1 MGGGDN
7 LSSTYRNKEEAS
19 QIINNQ
25 WFVKI
30 LRGGDNL
37 RAVIGE
43 QERGIELIKNQCI
56 SEKIGGGD
64 NLSRSYRNKL

>member
-1 MGGGDN
+1 MTN
-7 LSSTYRNKEEAS
+7 
-19 QIINNQ
+19 IQ
-25 WFVKI
+25 WFLNF
-30 LRGGDNL
+30 LRGGDKV

-64 NLSRSYRNKL
+64 IRAVLIGTSFSRRINAFSSLKS

>member
-1 MGGGDN
+1 M
-7 LSSTYRNKEEAS
+7 
-19 QIINNQ
+19 NNQ

-64 NLSRSYRNKL
+64 IRAVLIGTSFSTRINAFSRLKS